1 MKPRMLGRLVLAM
14 LFSFLGACFSAPAFG
29 QAPAPAPAPPPAPA
43 LLGEIRTG
51 IYRGRPVV
59 YEMRDGKAIYEGD
72 IVLENVIPGM
82 TSKNQR
88 YSFGIAY
95 PQYLWL
101 KVGSVYQI
109 PYTITNP
116 ATNLTAAINAF
127 NATFNN
133 FIHIQVRNGETD
145 YVDFNFDLNNH
156 NGTCDAIVGRAGGK
170 QEVGGSVD
178 CSVGT
183 LLHELG
189 HTVGLWHEQ
198 SRPDRDTYVN
208 VLYQNIIKGSRFNFD
223 QVLDNSQTFGP
234 YDYSSVMHY
243 IPFAFTRNGGPTIE
257 SKPPGIPL
265 SNLTG
270 YTAADIDG
278 IDRLYGAAPTMVTI
292 TSNPPGLQVIVDSN
306 PITTPQTFSFA
317 LNSVHHLD
325 IPSTGAQT
333 LAGTVYTYGRWNDN
347 TAAMHDITITPG
359 SGLVAEPATSPA
371 ITVYTANFIQLVQFT
386 QAVTPGGSGTMMATP
401 AAQSFPPAPGVY
413 YVNRQPVT
421 LQAAANSGFTF
432 YAWWG
437 VFNPFSFNAN
447 PLVVFNPASITAAFS
462 SSPVYTITS
471 NPPGNTTPSNPG
483 ALGVMVDS
491 TFWYAPKNF
500 SSDFDAGWGVSS
512 SHTISVDSP
521 QLPYSINTQFV
532 FDNWSDSGAQTH
544 MISAPAV
551 STTYTANLTPQY
563 VIADFVL
570 PGCAGTAIGIVP
582 PPNNGMYYSTGTQVT
597 FTETPNSGWTFTG
610 WLYDLSGTSP
620 MDMLTVSDEV
630 LVDANYN
637 ISSTPLAVT
646 SLSPPTAPA
655 GGSGFTLTINGAGF
669 TSGSIVFVNNVF
681 VSSTFV
687 NSGEITV
694 PITAANIATAGAFQV
709 GVSNFPSMSPCS
721 AFAALPFFVTIA
733 PPMPAV
739 SLSAT
744 TENFGNE
751 VINGTSPSKMVT
763 LSNTG
768 TATLTITSIT
778 SSGDFGESDNCAGS
792 VLAGGHCT
800 LTLTFTPSVL
810 GALSGALTI
819 VDNAV
824 TSPQLISFSGSGIAP
839 LSITPATL
847 AFGTVTVGNTSSSKT
862 ATLMNNTASSLS
874 ISFSASGDY
883 VAVGNGTSPCGS
895 TLNANA
901 KCTIG
906 VTFHPHSNGSTNGSV
921 AVTFNGSL
929 SPQILALSGTGS
941 GGATAPL
948 TFSPASLSIASTLV
962 GTTSPAKTVTVTNTG
977 ATSITLS
984 SLSAS
989 GDFAA
994 MGSGTSPCG
1003 GALAAGAKC
1012 TFTVTFSPSYSGSTK
1027 GSVTITDTAPVSPQ
1041 VYDVSG
1047 TGVLPVSLSPS
1058 SLTFPAQTVG
1068 TSSPAKT
1075 VMLTNNLSTMLT
1087 ITGIV
1092 ASGDYSISTGTNA
1105 CSGTLLSLK
1114 KCTIYVVFSPT
1125 ATGSIK
1131 GAVTVTYTGS
1141 FSPQE
1146 VKLTGTGQ

>member
-1 MKPRMLGRLVLAM
+1 
-14 LFSFLGACFSAPAFG
+14 
-29 QAPAPAPAPPPAPA
+29 
-43 LLGEIRTG
+43 
-51 IYRGRPVV
+51 
-59 YEMRDGKAIYEGD
+59 
-72 IVLENVIPGM
+72 M

-101 KVGSVYQI
+101 KNGMGVYTI
-109 PYTITNP
+109 PYIITTG

-127 NATFNN
+127 NATFSG
-133 FIHIQVRNGETD
+133 FIQLNPRGTEPD
-145 YVDFNFDLNNH
+145 YVNFDFDMNNH
-156 NGTCDAIVGRAGGK
+156 TGTCEAIVGRAGGE
-170 QEVGGSVD
+170 QQVGGSVD
-178 CSVGT
+178 CNVGT

-234 YDYSSVMHY
+234 YDYASVMAY

-257 SKPPGIPL
+257 SIPPGIPL
-265 SNLTG
+265 SNTTG

-278 IDRLYGAAPTMVTI
+278 IDRLYGAAPTMVTV
-292 TSNPPGLQVIVDSN
+292 TSNPPGLEVMVDGN

-317 LNSVHHLD
+317 LNSMHTLNV
-325 IPSTGAQT
+325 SNNSQT
-333 LAGTVYTYGRWNDN
+333 LDGTVYTYGRWNN
-347 TAAMHDITITPG
+347 STSASQTITISPG

-386 QAVTPGGSGTMMATP
+386 QAVTPANSGTMMATP
-401 AAQSFPPAPGVY
+401 AAQSFPPAPGLY

-421 LQAAANSGFTF
+421 LQATANPGFTF
-432 YAWWG
+432 YGWWG
-437 VFNPFSFNAN
+437 VLNPFSFNAN
-447 PLVVFNPASITAAFS
+447 PLIVFNPASITAAFS
-462 SSPVYTITS
+462 STPVYTITS

-483 ALGVMVDS
+483 ALGVIVDGN
-491 TFWYAPKNF
+491 FWYAPKNF
-500 SSDFDAGWGVSS
+500 SPDFDGGWGVGSMHS
-512 SHTISVDSP
+512 ISVNSA

-544 MISAPAV
+544 TISAPAV
-551 STTYTANLTPQY
+551 STTYTANLTPQFA
-563 VIADFVL
+563 IADFVL
-570 PGCAGTAIGIVP
+570 PGCGGTIGIMP
-582 PPNNGMYYSTGTQVT
+582 GPNNGMYYSTGTQVT
-597 FTETPNSGWTFTG
+597 FTQTPMTGWTFTG
-610 WLYDLSGTSP
+610 WLFDLSGTTNP
-620 MDMLTVSDEV
+620 DMLTVSDEV

-637 ISSTPLAVT
+637 ISTTALAVN
-646 SLSPPTAPA
+646 SLSPPTTPA
-655 GGSGFTLTINGAGF
+655 GGAGFTLTINGAGF
-669 TSGSIVFVNNVF
+669 TSSSIVFVNNVF

-687 NSGEITV
+687 SSTEITV
-694 PITAANIATAGAFQV
+694 PITAADIATPGAFQV

-733 PPMPAV
+733 PLMPVV

-744 TENFGNE
+744 TENFGNQ
-751 VINGTSPSKMVT
+751 VINTNGSSKNIT
-763 LSNTG
+763 LTNTG
-768 TATLTITSIT
+768 SATLTITSIT
-778 SSGDFGESDNCAGS
+778 PSGDFGESDNCAGS

-810 GALSGALTI
+810 GALSGVLTL

-824 TSPQLISFSGSGIAP
+824 TSPQLVTLSGSGIAP
-839 LSITPATL
+839 LSISPATL
-847 AFGTVTVGNTSSSKT
+847 AFGTVTVGNTSASKT
-862 ATLMNNTASSLS
+862 ATLMNNTATSLS

-921 AVTFNGSL
+921 AVTFNASL
-929 SPQILALSGTGS
+929 SPQLLALSGTGS

-948 TFSPASLSIASTLV
+948 TFSPASLSIASTPV
-962 GTTSPAKTVTVTNTG
+962 GTTSAPKTVTVTNSS
-977 ATSITLS
+977 ASSVTLS
-984 SLSAS
+984 PLSAS

-994 MGSGTSPCG
+994 MGSGASPCG

-1012 TFTVTFSPSYSGSTK
+1012 TFTVTFSPVYSGATK

-1041 VYDVSG
+1041 VYDVTG
-1047 TGVLPVSLSPS
+1047 TGVLPVSLSPA
-1058 SLTFPAQTVG
+1058 SLTFPAQPVG
-1068 TSSPAKT
+1068 TTSAAKT
-1075 VMLTNNLSTMLT
+1075 VTLTNNLSTTLS
-1087 ITGIV
+1087 ITGIA

-1105 CSGTLLSLK
+1105 CTNTVLSLK

-1125 ATGSIK
+1125 VTGSIK
-1131 GAVTVTYTGS
+1131 GAVTVTYSGS
-1141 FSPQE
+1141 FSPQ
-1146 VKLTGTGQ
+1146 